1 LWLVFIRSPL
11 AAVNIIS
18 SFKISSMKK
27 LLILFAAFLINAGVY
42 AQDTSKHK
50 SSMGKSTH
58 MKDCIMMKDGKLMV
72 EKNGTTSEMAQDMTL
87 NNGTVVMKDG
97 TVKTKEGKT
106 MKLKDGQCI
115 YMDGKIK
122 TMSSEKNKP
131 R

>member
-1 LWLVFIRSPL
+1 
-11 AAVNIIS
+11 
-18 SFKISSMKK
+18 MKK
-27 LLILFAAFLINAGVY
+27 LLILFAAFLINAGVH

-131 R
+131 Q

>member
-1 LWLVFIRSPL
+1 
-11 AAVNIIS
+11 
-18 SFKISSMKK
+18 MKK
-27 LLILFAAFLINAGVY
+27 LLILFAAFLISAGAY

-50 SSMGKSTH
+50 TTTGKSTH

-72 EKNGTTSEMAQDMTL
+72 EKNGTTSEMAADMTL
-87 NNGTVVMKDG
+87 SNGTVVMKDG

-122 TMSSEKNKP
+122 TMSPEKSKQ
-131 R
+131 